1 MNISIIGRGRVG
13 GGLAHRWTRAGHAVT
28 EIGRDGGDASD
39 ADVVVV
45 AVPSHA
51 IADALGKVTGLEGKV
66 AVDATNA
73 YGERDQTHESL
84 AHQVRSIVGGPVAK
98 AFNLNFA
105 ALYDQIDQQRV
116 RPSNLFAAEAG
127 AHEAAEQLIN
137 DAGYEPVF
145 VGGLE
150 QARALEEHI
159 AIVGGISR
167 GGIGPFFHRYA
178 KPGEL

>member
-1 MNISIIGRGRVG
+1 MKISIIGRGRVG

-127 AHEAAEQLIN
+127 SSRPERSRNTSLSSVESAGAGSAHSS
-137 DAGYEPVF
+137 
-145 VGGLE
+145 
-150 QARALEEHI
+150 I
-159 AIVGGISR
+159 ATPSR
-167 GGIGPFFHRYA
+167 GSCSEDRIVSTA
-178 KPGEL
+178 ELLVRAVE